1 MNSRFRHIY
10 HYVMTFV
17 HRLTVLI
24 SPEVEINR
32 YFRKVFGHKANL
44 ISPQSL
50 IEKIYWMQLHCD
62 TKQWSLFADKYRMR
76 EYVISKGFGDN
87 LPILYGMWTDPNE
100 IDINKLQKKFV
111 MKANNGCATVLVI
124 KDKSQVDWVQTKK
137 EMKKWLYDFVI
148 KYKLND
154 EDALSNISSG
164 SNRFG
169 SLSRKS
175 SVDFVTKLT
184 IGLGSVLM
192 VNSFLLAS
200 LSTHKYAKEETTI
213 NVSINNP
220 IFSSSGRYL
229 LIGDKGSQN
238 LYLIYNTSLQW
249 QKTMEGNISNITVNK
264 NGAVGVVLTGTTYK
278 SVIVMY
284 GITGDEEFKTY
295 LSSTIATNLAISDNN
310 QYLSFAESNTSGTII
325 TSVVKTISIE
335 KAKTAPSEAIVY
347 TYNPENNSLIISIQY
362 DDNNLICQYD
372 NSVYRLS
379 EGNSE
384 KIVEIDDK
392 TLFLDIEMAN
402 YICRIQE
409 NSTGILSSEYEA
421 KIINSRNSSESTYL
435 LEQMPKDLY
444 CSDSIVAVNLG
455 NEVVFL
461 NHNAWLIKHFSS
473 RQSYRNIV
481 LGDSIA
487 GIIYR
492 DRVEIISL

>member
-1 MNSRFRHIY
+1 MKKKVI
-10 HYVMTFV
+10 
-17 HRLTVLI
+17 LI
-24 SPEVEINR
+24 IGLIIGIVIITIISLYIANEDVRNWMDEYI
-32 YFRKVFGHKANL
+32 FRKN
-44 ISPQSL
+44 
-50 IEKIYWMQLHCD
+50 IEEEDLPTIQL
-62 TKQWSLFADKYRMR
+62 
-76 EYVISKGFGDN
+76 E
-87 LPILYGMWTDPNE
+87 NE
-100 IDINKLQKKFV
+100 N
-111 MKANNGCATVLVI
+111 
-124 KDKSQVDWVQTKK
+124 
-137 EMKKWLYDFVI
+137 
-148 KYKLND
+148 
-154 EDALSNISSG
+154 SNIFAYD
-164 SNRFG
+164 NHIVI
-169 SLSRKS
+169 LQNNE
-175 SVDFVTKLT
+175 LT
-184 IGLGSVLM
+184 IYNTSG
-192 VNSFLLAS
+192 
-200 LSTHKYAKEETTI
+200 KEETTI

-347 TYNPENNSLIISIQY
+347 TYNPENNRLIISIQY

-402 YICRIQE
+402 YICKIQE